1 MKYPNLKIC
10 VVLLFN
16 IGLTGL
22 QAQKAIPAS
31 GGEASG
37 NGGSVSYSVGQVV
50 YTTITATAG
59 TVTQGVQQPYEILEV
74 TGIDNAKF
82 INLKVIAYP
91 NPTTDF
97 LTLQVDESYW
107 DLGQAMKYHLF
118 DMNGKLLDS
127 KLLESKE
134 TSIKMNDLGPA
145 VYFLKIVQQEEEIK
159 IFKIIKQ

>member
-1 MKYPNLKIC
+1 MKHPNLIIC
-10 VVLLFN
+10 IVLLFN

-22 QAQKAIPAS
+22 QAQKAIPAA

-37 NGGSVSYSVGQVV
+37 NGGSVSYSVGQVI
-50 YTTITATAG
+50 YTAIAASAG

-82 INLKVIAYP
+82 INLQVIAYP

-107 DLGQAMKYHLF
+107 DLGHPMKYHLF

-127 KLLESKE
+127 ELLESKE
-134 TSIKMNDLGPA
+134 TNIKMDDLGPA
-145 VYFLKIVQQEEEIK
+145 VYFLKIVLQEEEIK
-159 IFKIIKQ
+159 IFKIMKQ

>member
-1 MKYPNLKIC
+1 MNKKI
-10 VVLLFN
+10 VLSSLFLF
-16 IGLTGL
+16 GLGMSGL
-22 QAQKAIPAS
+22 YAQKAIPAT

-37 NGGSVSYSVGQVV
+37 SGGTVSYSIGQVA
-50 YTTITATAG
+50 YCSNAG
-59 TVTQGVQQPYEILEV
+59 TGESVSQGVQQAYFIFAV
-74 TGIDNAKF
+74 TGIDKAKF
-82 INLKVIAYP
+82 IKIKVIAYP

-107 DLGQAMKYHLF
+107 DLGQAMKYLLF

-145 VYFLKIVQQEEEIK
+145 VYFLKIVQREEEIK

>member
-1 MKYPNLKIC
+1 MKRPNLIIC

-50 YTTITATAG
+50 YTAITATAG

-97 LTLQVDESYW
+97 LTIQVDESYW

-127 KLLESKE
+127 ELLESEE

-145 VYFLKIVQQEEEIK
+145 VYFLKIVHQEEEIK

>member
-1 MKYPNLKIC
+1 MNHPNLKIC

-16 IGLTGL
+16 IGFTGL
-22 QAQKAIPAS
+22 QAQKAIPAA

-50 YTTITATAG
+50 YTAITSSAG

-82 INLKVIAYP
+82 INLKVTAYP

-97 LTLQVDESYW
+97 LMLQVDEAYW

-127 KLLESKE
+127 ELLESKE